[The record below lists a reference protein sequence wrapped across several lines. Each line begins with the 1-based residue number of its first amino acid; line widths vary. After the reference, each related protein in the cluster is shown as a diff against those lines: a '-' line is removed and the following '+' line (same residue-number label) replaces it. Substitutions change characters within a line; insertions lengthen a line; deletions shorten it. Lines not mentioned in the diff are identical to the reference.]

1 MSKIAL
7 NIEYIESHQNGEAAR
22 SGYIVTMD
30 NDGAAEES
38 HTLDELKQ
46 LHEWLGIY
54 IDRRE
59 MLQTVRDSEEE

>member
-1 MSKIAL
+1 MSKIGL
-7 NIEYIESHQNGEAAR
+7 NIEYIESHKNGEFTRA
-22 SGYIVTMD
+22 GYIVTMD
-30 NDGAAEES
+30 EGSLEEN

-59 MLQTVRDSEEE
+59 MIETARNDMENE